1 MQMNQ
6 AINER
11 VKTVAIFGATGA
23 QGKPVVEQAIAQG
36 LKVRAISRSGD
47 FGVDLNQQAS
57 IEAVLQG
64 VDAAFLHL
72 PMPQSPEQPVQ
83 WLANFI
89 NAAHAVKLPHLVF
102 STSGYG
108 SEGFRSSPII
118 DGNKA
123 ATQAL
128 LGCGI
133 PTIVLQPTIYLEN
146 LLVGLFVPQLRESGV
161 LDYPPLPRQF
171 GVHWT
176 SQRDQAIIACA
187 ALQRPDLAG
196 QCFPIASHQALNG
209 SELAV
214 VLRDFLNR
222 PVAFTPLSPSAF
234 GDRVASAIGNPGIG
248 FVLGDMYAAVAQS
261 QPNSTRIDVEKLE
274 AVFGVKLGSV
284 SSRLKEM
291 FHPMNKV

>member
-1 MQMNQ
+1 MSK
-6 AINER
+6 AISER

-23 QGKPVVEQAIAQG
+23 QGKPVVEKAIAQG
-36 LKVRAISRSGD
+36 INVRAVSRSSAFAG
-47 FGVDLNQQAS
+47 DLNQQTL
-57 IEAVLQG
+57 IEIALQG

-72 PMPQSPEQPVQ
+72 PMPQSPEQTVQ
-83 WLANFI
+83 WFTNFI

-108 SEGFRSSPII
+108 TESFRPSPII

-123 ATQAL
+123 VTQAL

-146 LLVGLFVPQLRESGV
+146 LKVGLFVPHLRESGV
-161 LDYPPLPRQF
+161 LDYPPLPKQF
-171 GVHWT
+171 AVHWT
-176 SQRDQAIIACA
+176 SQQDQAIIACA
-187 ALQRPDLAG
+187 AFLRPDLAG
-196 QCFPIASHQALNG
+196 QSFPIASHQALNG

-214 VLRDFLNR
+214 ILRDILNR
-222 PVAFTPLSPSAF
+222 PVTFSPLSPSAF

-261 QPNSTRIDVEKLE
+261 QPSDTRIDTEKLE
-274 AVFGVKLGSV
+274 AIFGVRLGSV
-284 SSRLKEM
+284 SSRLKEL
-291 FHPMNKV
+291 FP

>member
-1 MQMNQ
+1 ME
-6 AINER
+6 I
-11 VKTVAIFGATGA
+11 AIFGATGA
-23 QGKPVVEQAIAQG
+23 QGKPVVELAISQG
-36 LKVRAISRSGD
+36 LNVRPVSRSGA
-47 FGVDLNQQAS
+47 FAVDLNQQAS
-57 IEAVLQG
+57 IETALQD

-83 WLANFI
+83 WLTNFI
-89 NAAHAVKLPHLVF
+89 HAAHAVELPLLVF
-102 STSGYG
+102 STSGYS

-146 LLVGLFVPQLRESGV
+146 LQVGLFVPQLRESGV

-171 GVHWT
+171 AVHWT
-176 SQRDQAIIACA
+176 SQRDQAIVACA
-187 ALQRPDLAG
+187 ALMRPDLAG
-196 QCFPIASHQALNG
+196 HIFPIASHQAPNG

-214 VLRDFLNR
+214 ILRDLLNR
-222 PVAFTPLSPSAF
+222 PVAFSPISPSVF

-248 FVLGDMYAAVAQS
+248 FVLGDMYAALAQS
-261 QPNSTRIDVEKLE
+261 QPSVTRIDVEKLE
-274 AVFGVKLGSV
+274 AIFGVKLGSV

-291 FHPMNKV
+291 FRPMNKV